1 MPLDLLIA
9 LTVFACVMAF
19 TPGPNNIMLAASG
32 VNFGFTPTIPHMLG
46 VTIGFDVLLI
56 ACALGLGLIFT
67 AVPQMHLVLKVGGAL
82 YMLWLAFKVATAH
95 FVGDEGRGA
104 ARPFTFMQ
112 AAAFQWINPKAV
124 IAALSTISIYVRPGE
139 FGRDFPV
146 MLAILTLC
154 TVGSVTTWTGFGVA
168 LRRLLRNPVYARVFN
183 VSMAL
188 LLVASIVPMVTEG

>member
-9 LTVFACVMAF
+9 LTVFSTVMAF

-32 VNFGFTPTIPHMLG
+32 VNFGFAHTIPHMLG
-46 VTIGFDVLLI
+46 VTIGFGVLLI
-56 ACALGLGLIFT
+56 ACAAGLGLIFA
-67 AVPQMHLVLKVGGAL
+67 AVPELHLVLKIGGAL

-95 FVGDEGRGA
+95 ATADEGRGP

-124 IAALSTISIYVRPGE
+124 IAALSAITLYVRPGQ

-146 MLAILTLC
+146 MLAILTVC
-154 TVGSVTTWTGFGVA
+154 TVGAVATWTGFGVA
-168 LRRLLRNPVYARVFN
+168 LRRLLRNPLYARVFN

-188 LLVASIVPMVTEG
+188 LLVASIVPMVS

>member
-9 LTVFACVMAF
+9 LTVFSTVMAF

-32 VNFGFTPTIPHMLG
+32 VNFGFAHTIPHMLG

-56 ACALGLGLIFT
+56 ACAAGLGLIFA
-67 AVPQMHLVLKVGGAL
+67 AVPELHLVLKIGGAL

-95 FVGDEGRGA
+95 ATGDEGRGP

-124 IAALSTISIYVRPGE
+124 IAALSAITLYVRPGQ

-146 MLAILTLC
+146 MLAILTVC
-154 TVGSVTTWTGFGVA
+154 TVGAVATWTGFGVA
-168 LRRLLRNPVYARVFN
+168 LRRLLRNPLYARVFN

-188 LLVASIVPMVTEG
+188 LLVASIVPMVS

>member
-1 MPLDLLIA
+1 
-9 LTVFACVMAF
+9 
-19 TPGPNNIMLAASG
+19 
-32 VNFGFTPTIPHMLG
+32 
-46 VTIGFDVLLI
+46 
-56 ACALGLGLIFT
+56 
-67 AVPQMHLVLKVGGAL
+67 
-82 YMLWLAFKVATAH
+82 
-95 FVGDEGRGA
+95 
-104 ARPFTFMQ
+104 MQ

-124 IAALSTISIYVRPGE
+124 IAALSTISIYVRPGA